1 MSGFSEIIEL
11 EQHDGDTWTATVPE
25 GWDFLGIPNGGLI
38 SSMLATA
45 LVHSVG
51 RPDPVT
57 STAHFLR
64 PASVGPVS
72 MNVQVIRSGR
82 RLTTARAVM
91 TQHDKTVAHLIASL
105 GDLDEGDAERLPLRF
120 DPLPP
125 PDQCLGVH
133 DTEGFEPP
141 AIAEKLG
148 LRLHPDHVGFATGAP
163 SGVAEVSGWMNLPA
177 DESSS
182 IMALVADALP
192 PAVFNSGLYF
202 GPVPTVELTV
212 HTHARP
218 APGPV
223 AVRFRTDHIG
233 ASYLEEDGWIADSTG
248 RLVAVSRQLAALP
261 G

>member
-1 MSGFSEIIEL
+1 MAFA
-11 EQHDGDTWTATVPE
+11 DTIDLQQQSDSSWTARVPE

-45 LVHSVG
+45 LVNAVG

-64 PASVGPVS
+64 PASVGPVDIE
-72 MNVQVIRSGR
+72 VHVIRAGR
-82 RLTTARAVM
+82 RLTTARAVLA
-91 TQHDKTVAHLIASL
+91 QEGKTVAHLIASL
-105 GDLDEGDAERLPLRF
+105 GDLEQGDSERLPLRF

-125 PDQCLGVH
+125 PEACIGVH
-133 DTEGFEPP
+133 DSEGFEPP
-141 AIAEKLG
+141 AIAKRLG
-148 LRLHPDHVGFATGAP
+148 LRLNPEHIGFATGNP
-163 SGVAEVSGWMNLPA
+163 NGVAEVSGWVDLPT
-177 DESSS
+177 DEPSS

-218 APGPV
+218 AAGPV

-233 ASYLEEDGWIADSTG
+233 SSYLEEDGWIADSTG
-248 RLVAVSRQLAALP
+248 RLVAVSRQLAVLP